1 MIKQGLKRLGLIV
14 NPAAGLGGAVGL
26 KGSDGM
32 ELQDQARA
40 LGAVPMAQGRARD
53 ALQELLALRE
63 AIVMVTY
70 PGDMG
75 EDVARE
81 CGFAPIVIGSIQP
94 GRTTSR
100 DTQEAAR
107 VMAQMGI
114 SLILFAGGDGTARD
128 MYEALHVS
136 AAAVP
141 VLGIPAGVKIHSA
154 VYATHPRSAGELARL
169 FLEGRVSQFREAEV
183 MDMDEAALRQGLVS
197 AGLYGYLKI
206 PYQRRLVQNMKSGS
220 PTGEQTVLRAIA
232 QYVIDQMQ
240 PNRMVILGPGTT
252 TRAIND
258 HLGLA
263 NTLTGVDVLLDGAVI
278 AADANERELLALL
291 DLHPAQIVITP
302 IGGQGYLFGRGNQPI
317 SPAVIRRVGVE
328 NILVVSTPQKI
339 VALGGRPLLVDSGD
353 TAVDHLLAGYT
364 RIITGYNE
372 QTIYRVA
379 C

>member
-1 MIKQGLKRLGLIV
+1 
-14 NPAAGLGGAVGL
+14 
-26 KGSDGM
+26 
-32 ELQDQARA
+32 
-40 LGAVPMAQGRARD
+40 
-53 ALQELLALRE
+53 
-63 AIVMVTY
+63 
-70 PGDMG
+70 
-75 EDVARE
+75 
-81 CGFAPIVIGSIQP
+81 
-94 GRTTSR
+94 
-100 DTQEAAR
+100 
-107 VMAQMGI
+107 
-114 SLILFAGGDGTARD
+114 
-128 MYEALHVS
+128 
-136 AAAVP
+136 
-141 VLGIPAGVKIHSA
+141 
-154 VYATHPRSAGELARL
+154 
-169 FLEGRVSQFREAEV
+169 
-183 MDMDEAALRQGLVS
+183 
-197 AGLYGYLKI
+197 
-206 PYQRRLVQNMKSGS
+206 MKSGS

-258 HLGLA
+258 YLGLA